1 NIARGTP
8 KAIQLE
14 SCGIGFTGMDP
25 LFSSDLVWAAWG
37 DTVAI
42 ARNPEYV
49 IDIYEAGRLVRS
61 IRREV
66 QPRPA
71 TAALAKESLG
81 EGMKVQIGSGS
92 GGQRVCDPDEVV
104 EKQGFAE
111 FLPTISRIAISPKG
125 MLWVQRF
132 DIGDGPR
139 SVDI

>member
-1 NIARGTP
+1 DGAVLESEPLPTGYFGGEVQWSPSGIVVPLRSEEQNRLVLMSADDTVTLANIARGTP

-61 IRREV
+61 I
-66 QPRPA
+66 
-71 TAALAKESLG
+71 
-81 EGMKVQIGSGS
+81 
-92 GGQRVCDPDEVV
+92 
-104 EKQGFAE
+104 
-111 FLPTISRIAISPKG
+111 
-125 MLWVQRF
+125 
-132 DIGDGPR
+132 
-139 SVDI
+139 